1 MLRIFLCVTA
11 LLLNFS
17 ATPLFAQ
24 KYPSHPVKIIVTF
37 PPGSTPDTVAR
48 VVAPRLQESLGQ
60 PFVVENRAGAGGNV
74 GADFVAKSPADGYT
88 LLVSTN
94 AAVATNKVLY
104 ANLPYDPE
112 RDLSTIS
119 LMAWAPQLLVVNPSL
134 PVGSLKDFLEYL
146 RRNPGRVSYGSAGSG
161 SASHLTM
168 ELLKSDAKVFAVHI
182 PYRGF
187 PQAVTDMLGGNIQA
201 MFAIAPILLP
211 HVKSGKMKGLA
222 VTSAKRSEMAPE
234 IPSVAELGFPQLES
248 LSWIG
253 LLAPAKTPQDIVE
266 RLASETQRILRE
278 PDARKALLGQ
288 GFEVIAGSPAEFRKF
303 QHTEIEK
310 WGRVIKSTGAAPD

>member
-1 MLRIFLCVTA
+1 MSRIFLCVTA

-278 PDARKALLGQ
+278 PDARKVLLGQ

-303 QHTEIEK
+303 QHAEIEK

>member
-1 MLRIFLCVTA
+1 MLRILLCVTA

-17 ATPLFAQ
+17 ATPLLAQ

-303 QHTEIEK
+303 QHAEIEK
-310 WGRVIKSTGAAPD
+310 WGRVIKSTGATPD

>member
-1 MLRIFLCVTA
+1 MLRILLCVTA

-17 ATPLFAQ
+17 ATPLLAQ

-303 QHTEIEK
+303 QRAEIEK

>member
-266 RLASETQRILRE
+266 RLASETQRLLRE
-278 PDARKALLGQ
+278 PDARKVLLGQ

-303 QHTEIEK
+303 QRAEIEK